1 MSQDALLWL
10 RRDQSTTRRIGPFGC
25 MLNAVLAFL
34 AVWLFLLVA
43 GSPLLD
49 GFARLWF
56 ILRDFVVS
64 ILVSIWHFLGG

>member
-1 MSQDALLWL
+1 
-10 RRDQSTTRRIGPFGC
+10 
-25 MLNAVLAFL
+25 MLNAVLALL

-49 GFARLWF
+49 GLARLWF
-56 ILRDFVVS
+56 IIRDFVVS